1 MDNLTLGERIKEARL
16 EKQLTQKEVSGDFI
30 TRNMLSQIENGLAKP
45 SIKTIEYIAK
55 KLDKPLTYFMD
66 AMVEE
71 DLYNNNQ
78 ISRLDNLIDCY
89 IKKEWDNCIEGLDKI
104 INNLDSK
111 KAPLD
116 IREIHLLMHR
126 CLAYK
131 GFELF
136 NDNML
141 EDAEECLKKS
151 LSYQQKIPYTDIY
164 LKSKILLCLTHLSLK
179 FDKLE
184 DAEEYFSQYKQI
196 SEMKE
201 LSSQSLLVEGGLLLI
216 KKRYKDCTELLEK
229 NNGIDNLNSFN
240 YYFLLGRAYFE
251 QEKYSETIDF
261 FTKCYEYID
270 KSNDKRLASLHKYIA
285 ESYSKLGDFEKA
297 YEFMRKVL

>member
-1 MDNLTLGERIKEARL
+1 MDKLTLGERIKEARL

-71 DLYNNNQ
+71 DLYHNQ
-78 ISRLDNLIDCY
+78 ISKLDNIIDSY
-89 IKKEWDNCIEGLDKI
+89 TKKEWDNCIEGLTKI
-104 INNLDSK
+104 INSLDSK
-111 KAPLD
+111 KVPLN
-116 IREIHLLMHR
+116 IREIYLLMYR

-136 NDNML
+136 NENMSK
-141 EDAEECLKKS
+141 EAEEYLIKS
-151 LSYQQKIPYTDIY
+151 LSYQQKIPYLDVY
-164 LKSKILLCLTHLSLK
+164 LKSKILLCLAHVSLLL
-179 FDKLE
+179 DRVD
-184 DAEEYFSQYKQI
+184 DAEEYFSEYEQI
-196 SEMKE
+196 YLIKE
-201 LSSQSLLVEGGLLLI
+201 LSSQSLLIKGEILLR

-229 NNGIDNLNSFN
+229 NKSINDINNFN

-251 QEKYSETIDF
+251 QEKYSESIDVF
-261 FTKCYEYID
+261 SKCYEFVEESD
-270 KSNDKRLASLHKYIA
+270 NQRPNFLHKYIA
-285 ESYSKLGDFEKA
+285 ESYSKIGDFEKA
-297 YEFMRKVL
+297 YEFMRKIL